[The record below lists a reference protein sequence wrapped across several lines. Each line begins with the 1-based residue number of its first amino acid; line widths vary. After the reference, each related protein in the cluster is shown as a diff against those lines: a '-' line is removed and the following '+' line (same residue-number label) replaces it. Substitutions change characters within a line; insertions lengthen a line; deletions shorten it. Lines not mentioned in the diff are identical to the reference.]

1 MKQYEY
7 AVEYAPKDIDY
18 YVQLMPVPSYED
30 AMLVV
35 KELHGKG
42 AAEVKIIR
50 REVSD
55 WKPIHQSG
63 IPGGIEFGS

>member
-7 AVEYAPKDIDY
+7 AIEYVHEDVRSGKSTMRMPDY
-18 YVQLMPVPSYED
+18 EE
-30 AMLVV
+30 AMDMA
-35 KELHGKG
+35 KWLHERG
-42 AAEVKIIR
+42 ATEVKILR
-50 REVSD
+50 RSISD

>member
-7 AVEYAPKDIDY
+7 AIEYEPKGIEYD
-18 YVQLMPVPSYED
+18 VQIMAVPSYEA
-30 AMLVV
+30 AMIVV
-35 KELHGKG
+35 KDLHRKDIG
-42 AAEVKIIR
+42 EVRIIR